1 MSVFKKVLNTCGAMA
16 LATSFIACDKS
27 GTEPIFGSDEVIPSS
42 DQHQNY
48 SSSRVTSSSSRGST
62 TSSTIKEEL
71 EYNYEVLDY
80 FYLYAHKNEGLS
92 DQEELGDFSKYS
104 NATTIKN
111 HSKNWCSEEYG
122 LVCNMYADLSD
133 NFTRYFDP
141 SYAEY
146 ILQYLTESE
155 ATVGIGAEIKIVL
168 DTDTGDTS
176 IIVDQV
182 YENGPS
188 DKAGLMVGDTVVSIN
203 GNKPVNNAGIDKLT
217 SGNDGEKIEFVVQRD
232 GETKTIT
239 VTIGEFNSPTV
250 YLSFKDSIPVI
261 KVTEFTSYTVNEG
274 GTYGEFVKA
283 LNKIKD
289 DYKAVIIDLRD
300 NPGGDVEHCN
310 NMSAEM
316 LDKGDTIIIDIETN
330 VDSSGSL
337 FNKTYFQ
344 KFDTTAYIAE
354 KDGIGKDLYYVF
366 LADSGSASCAE
377 VMLSAGTVNNFSP
390 VVGQTSYGKGIGQF
404 VIMTYHDG
412 LALVTGLRSMDKNG
426 DVYHKYGIVP
436 DYIIND
442 YDKQME
448 KALEIAKKAAAGDK
462 EKRTAGYGTEST
474 GHFAKKAMAQKISF
488 PKNKKEFLKQ
498 LDGAFKFQKR

>member
-1 MSVFKKVLNTCGAMA
+1 MSKLTSLAYLGGA
-16 LATSFIACDKS
+16 LALAATISGCDAS
-27 GTEPIFGSDEVIPSS
+27 GTEPIFSPDNGNI
-42 DQHQNY
+42 
-48 SSSRVTSSSSRGST
+48 SSSSRDWHRSS
-62 TSSTIKEEL
+62 SSTKETFPEAEL
-71 EYNYEVLDY
+71 QFNYEVLDY
-80 FYLYAHKNEGLS
+80 FYLYAHKNKNLS
-92 DQEELGDFSKYS
+92 DHDELGDF
-104 NATTIKN
+104 
-111 HSKNWCSEEYG
+111 EEYYNPARFLPVNTSYCIEG
-122 LVCNMYADLSD
+122 GDFERVCNMYEHMSD
-133 NFTRYFDP
+133 PFTRYYDP
-141 SYAEY
+141 AYASR

-261 KVTEFTSYTVNEG
+261 KVTEFTSYTVNED

-300 NPGGDVEHCN
+300 NPGGDVDHCN
-310 NMSAEM
+310 NMSAE
-316 LDKGDTIIIDIETN
+316 LLSKGDTIIIDLETD
-330 VDSSGSL
+330 VDSSGSGS
-337 FNKTYFQ
+337 FIEYFQ
-344 KFDTTAYIAE
+344 KIDTTTYVAE

-377 VMLSAGTVNNFSP
+377 VMLSAATVNKKSP
-390 VVGQTSYGKGIGQF
+390 VVGQTSYGKGIGQY
-404 VIMTYHDG
+404 VIETYASG
-412 LALVTGLRSMDKNG
+412 LSLVTGLRSMDKDG
-426 DVYHKYGIVP
+426 GVYHKVGIEP
-436 DYIIND
+436 DYPLND
-442 YDKQME
+442 ENEQMA
-448 KALEIAKKAAAGDK
+448 KALEIAKNAVNGNK
-462 EKRTAGYGTEST
+462 EERTKGYGTTST
-474 GHFAKKAMAQKISF
+474 GHFAKARSTTSF
-488 PKNKKEFLKQ
+488 AVPRNKKDLMQQMSGVYK
-498 LDGAFKFQKR
+498 FKNR